1 MKVFYLFL
9 FTFLCISCTNH
20 NQERVDWLNK
30 ELAVTPILSLSFDS
44 LLQDVKMLPIQQ
56 QIAILLQISSQNEKE
71 IDGLLKQKKLLIES
85 LPLASKKERKKILFQ
100 LLELIEKLDDQ
111 KYQNADIEGI
121 QLCKKL
127 ENHYSLTQEENWKV
141 KKTKAA
147 LLNRRGLHEQYL
159 PIWYELLAEHRAV
172 NKPELIIEDICAI
185 ANYFAIL
192 GDQEKG
198 ISLYKEAYQQAI
210 DNHFP
215 DLGDQCLARL
225 IYIFYD
231 SKQYKEVVNYFTKI
245 GTDSATSLIPSI
257 YSILSTC
264 YLKLQKT
271 DSARFYLTKMSY
283 ILNAENG
290 LFYNCNIAETYI
302 AENQADSAST
312 FLKKAMKQFQNQTKR
327 LNQKNIKASLPF
339 YFLPTYSSLA
349 TLYQQN
355 GNYQQA
361 GETFALVEPL
371 MKKSINNP
379 NQLEKQA
386 NALARYSSFCRAT
399 KQYEK
404 AVDLLMR
411 RDSILQIVNNINK
424 ERESK
429 NLIDRLQIK
438 DLEHQINMQEVSL
451 TNSHRMIAAIS
462 ACALLFFLLI
472 CAIAYIYYQRKKR
485 LTIIINQEKEREKEA
500 EQSELSATSR
510 NKKTLSPE
518 EKLFRAAQKKVKSE
532 KLYLQKD
539 IKLETL
545 AQELETNRSYLSSC
559 INTCSGKNFNQ
570 WINDFRIDFLLE
582 HIHSGEKLTELAA
595 KAGFTSTDAFYRN
608 FKRKTKLT
616 PNEYLKRFN

>member
-1 MKVFYLFL
+1 MKAFYLFL
-9 FTFLCISCTNH
+9 SLFIYASCISHEKNDLL
-20 NQERVDWLNK
+20 EK
-30 ELAVTPILSLSFDS
+30 ELTVTPLLSASFDS
-44 LLQDVKMLPIQQ
+44 LWQNVQKLPPQQ
-56 QIAILLQISSQNEKE
+56 QIAILLYITNKDEKE
-71 IDGLLKQKKLLIES
+71 IGGMQKQKRLLQEGF
-85 LPLASKKERKKILFQ
+85 PLASKKNKKKILLRFLEIYKELAEQ
-100 LLELIEKLDDQ
+100 KEHDAITKGLLLSED
-111 KYQNADIEGI
+111 
-121 QLCKKL
+121 L
-127 ENHYSLTQEENWKV
+127 ETNYSLSQEEKWKI
-141 KKTKAA
+141 KKTKAI
-147 LLNRRGLHEQYL
+147 LLGRMGLHKQYL
-159 PIWYELLAEHRAV
+159 PIWFELLTEHRTAH
-172 NKPELIIEDICAI
+172 KTELVIEDLCAL
-185 ANYFAIL
+185 ANHFVIL
-192 GDQEKG
+192 GNEEKG
-198 ISLYKEAYQQAI
+198 ISLYKEACQLAI
-210 DNHFP
+210 ENQLP
-215 DLGDQCLARL
+215 DLSKQCLIRL
-225 IYIFYD
+225 IYIFHD
-231 SKQYKEVVNYFTKI
+231 SKHYTEIVDYSNQI
-245 GTDSATSLIPSI
+245 GIDSMALFMPSI

-271 DSARFYLTKMSY
+271 DSARFYLTK
-283 ILNAENG
+283 IDHTLNAENG
-290 LFYNCNIAETYI
+290 LYYNCNIAETYI
-302 AENQADSAST
+302 AENRGDSALI
-312 FLKKAMKQFQNQTKR
+312 FLKKAINQFKNQTKR
-327 LNQKNIKASLPF
+327 FSQKNIKASLPF
-339 YFLPTYSSLA
+339 YFLSSYSSLA

-361 GETFALVEPL
+361 SKAFSLVEPL

-438 DLEHQINMQEVSL
+438 DLEYQINMQEVSL

-500 EQSELSATSR
+500 KQSELSATSK

-595 KAGFTSTDAFYRN
+595 KAGFTSIDAFYRN